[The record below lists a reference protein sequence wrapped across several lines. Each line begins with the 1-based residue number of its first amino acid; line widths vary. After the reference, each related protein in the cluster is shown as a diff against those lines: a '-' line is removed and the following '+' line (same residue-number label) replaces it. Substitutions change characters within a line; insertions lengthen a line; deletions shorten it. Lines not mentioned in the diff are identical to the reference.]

1 MTSLRDHRP
10 LAAVFTLTV
19 YGTPAPAGSKR
30 ALPLGGKF
38 GGRAI
43 VVDANVRSKPWKN
56 LIAQNAG
63 LEMNGRELFRR
74 PLHVNLTFHV
84 RRPKAHF
91 NSKGELKKSAPM
103 WPAKKP
109 DVLKLAR
116 GVEDAL
122 SGIVYADDAQIV
134 TEFLVKRY
142 GEQECVEIEIAQAS
156 R

>member
-1 MTSLRDHRP
+1 MGLRAYGRIGLGVCPNRAYSMTSLRESRP

-30 ALPLGGKF
+30 ALPMGGKV
-38 GGRAI
+38 GGRPI

-63 LEMNGRELFRR
+63 LEMNGRDLFRL

-91 NSKGELKKSAPM
+91 NSKGELK
-103 WPAKKP
+103 
-109 DVLKLAR
+109 
-116 GVEDAL
+116 
-122 SGIVYADDAQIV
+122 
-134 TEFLVKRY
+134 
-142 GEQECVEIEIAQAS
+142 
-156 R
+156 